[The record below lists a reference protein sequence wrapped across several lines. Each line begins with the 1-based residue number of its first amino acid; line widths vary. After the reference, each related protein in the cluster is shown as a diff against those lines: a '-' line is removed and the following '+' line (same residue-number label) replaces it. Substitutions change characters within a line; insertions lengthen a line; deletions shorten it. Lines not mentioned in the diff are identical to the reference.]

1 MSHSASITLEDI
13 LAFNALLASMSKAGV
28 PVYLRGLTGDGAR
41 SLDRINVAVAQRIG
55 SGDTLEAILESCQSL
70 GSEYVETLHAWV
82 ASGRDANAIEPLVR
96 MGQWE
101 NQVTTEFG
109 FSLFDMWIVWVLA
122 SSSLLFMVWNL
133 TPKLEGMYAASGLV
147 PGPAFR
153 ALAFV
158 HSTIWIGWI
167 VCGAITIGSLL
178 LWRWMGSRVGL
189 SCVPFRSKILQWLRQ
204 SAVAGWMRQSRG
216 PETEIVPRVDSE
228 DVSGVL
234 SGPMAR
240 WGLER
245 FGLGRE
251 RGQSMALVAE
261 FYRDQSVGKS
271 MLGLE
276 WMPVTMGTL
285 LGGAVVLG
293 LGLSLFAPMVEL
305 LYAVCTQ

>member
-82 ASGRDANAIEPLVR
+82 ASGRDASAIESLVR

-101 NQVTTEFG
+101 NQVKTEFG

-133 TPKLEGMYAASGLV
+133 TPKLEGLYTVSGLV
-147 PGPAFR
+147 PGPAYR

-158 HSTIWIGWI
+158 HSTIWFWCI
-167 VCGAITIGSLL
+167 VCAAITVGSLF
-178 LWRWMGSRVGL
+178 LWRWVGSRVGL

-204 SAVAGWMRQSRG
+204 SAIAGWVRKSRG
-216 PETEIVPRVDSE
+216 EDSEPGRRVDSVE
-228 DVSGVL
+228 L
-234 SGPMAR
+234 SSSLAR
-240 WGLER
+240 WGQER
-245 FGLGRE
+245 FGTGRE
-251 RGQSMALVAE
+251 RGQSMALVSE
-261 FYRDQSVGKS
+261 FYRTQSSRKS
-271 MLGLE
+271 ILGLE
-276 WMPVTMGTL
+276 WMPVMVSTL